1 MINNAIGGNAAACT
15 QPSSGGHGTHVGG
28 IAAGNGQATGNG
40 QLGYRMIGMAPDA
53 DILVANSIGDG
64 RVVERRDS
72 RRASP
77 T

>member
-1 MINNAIGGNAAACT
+1 MINDAIAGDAAACT

-40 QLGYRMIGMAPDA
+40 QIDYRMIGMAPDA
-53 DILVANSIGDG
+53 DLLVANSIGG
-64 RVVERRDS
+64 GVARVPRCWTPS
-72 RRASP
+72 R